1 MSPKLRSYIARV
13 SVFLLTLAVSLT
25 LFWARL
31 IYVNRQG
38 LFVAAAY
45 DGRVT
50 TMRLIELLG
59 VDINS
64 PACSRC
70 PLPLVKAAWG
80 GNREAVEFLLA
91 RGADINE
98 AGNFDRTPLMVA
110 SFVGNTETVKLL
122 LERGA
127 DVNFRDTY
135 GDTAL
140 SFARQRKHAAVMRLL
155 RQAGAKDDQLSTD
168 NLNNR

>member
-1 MSPKLRSYIARV
+1 MSSKFRPYIARV
-13 SVFLLTLAVSLT
+13 SVFALTLAVSLT
-25 LFWARL
+25 LFGARW

-38 LFVAAAY
+38 LFEAAAF

-50 TMRLIELLG
+50 RMRLIELLG
-59 VDINS
+59 VDVNS
-64 PACSRC
+64 PNCNRC
-70 PLPLVKAAWG
+70 PLPLVSAAWG

-98 AGNFDRTPLMVA
+98 AGNFDKTPLMMA
-110 SFVGNTETVKLL
+110 SFYGNTEMVRLL

-140 SFARQRKHAAVMRLL
+140 SLAKERKHGAVIRLL
-155 RQAGAKDDQLSTD
+155 RKAGASDGPLE
-168 NLNNR
+168 

>member
-1 MSPKLRSYIARV
+1 MSPKLRPYIARV
-13 SVFLLTLAVSLT
+13 SVFALTLTVSLT
-25 LFWARL
+25 LFGARW

-38 LFVAAAY
+38 LFGAAAF

-50 TMRLIELLG
+50 RMRLIELLG
-59 VDINS
+59 VDVNS
-64 PACSRC
+64 PNCSRC
-70 PLPLVKAAWG
+70 PLPLVDAAWG

-98 AGNFDRTPLMVA
+98 AGNFDKTPLMMA
-110 SFVGNTETVKLL
+110 SFYGNTEIVRLL

-127 DVNFRDTY
+127 DVNFRDIN

-140 SFARQRKHAAVMRLL
+140 SFAKQRRHPAVIRLL
-155 RQAGAKDDQLSTD
+155 RQAGASDVPLE
-168 NLNNR
+168 

>member
-1 MSPKLRSYIARV
+1 MSPKLRPYIARV
-13 SVFLLTLAVSLT
+13 SVFLLTLSVSLT
-25 LFWARL
+25 FLGARW

-38 LFVAAAY
+38 LFGAAAY

-50 TMRLIELLG
+50 TMKLIELFG

-70 PLPLVKAAWG
+70 PLPLVNAAWG
-80 GNREAVEFLLA
+80 GSPEAVEFLLD

-98 AGNFDRTPLMVA
+98 AGNFDHTPLMMA
-110 SFVGNTETVKLL
+110 SFYGNTEMVRLL

-127 DVNFRDTY
+127 DVNFRDAN

-140 SFARQRKHAAVMRLL
+140 SFAKQRKHAAVIRLL
-155 RQAGAKDDQLSTD
+155 RQAGATD
-168 NLNNR
+168 GPLE